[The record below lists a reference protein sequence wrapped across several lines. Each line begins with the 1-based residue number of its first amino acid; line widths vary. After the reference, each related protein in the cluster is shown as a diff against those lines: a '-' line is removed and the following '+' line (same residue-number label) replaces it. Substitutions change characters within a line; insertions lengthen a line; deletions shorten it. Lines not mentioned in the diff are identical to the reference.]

1 MYKLAIRLN
10 PISIAALLIF
20 AGACIVL
27 PKQEMLGGGFQLN
40 TALVFAIPILV
51 SLIGSTFLFAPA
63 SRLQKYQ
70 IWLTMLAL
78 SLFFGALG
86 NFFYSFWVF
95 DKTYMNLDFSI
106 AQIVLMNLGG
116 VLTALSLYKLEP
128 FDAFSEV
135 TKGRLQRTRH
145 QMEDEQPQALPP
157 MQPELFE
164 GAESAADFMKGRATS
179 NKLRGMN
186 VSKTDMSAARSSKTG
201 MDAAK
206 ASTSKSG
213 LDALRPTGSVSKT
226 GMEAAQQPAAEDQS
240 LLRGF
245 NQGSVSKTGM
255 EAAPSSSPSAS
266 QNSIPAQSFGAPTEP
281 RPHPLGVTPSIEID
295 LEASDEML
303 SGPLNPSPNAS
314 PQAPA
319 ADKPSVTGNR
329 LQAQRRRNTSTF
341 TKLQALSASGTGS
354 SHAPER
360 ANEGSDL
367 RSILDRLDADGAPP
381 SLEFDKPK
389 IQNEAP
395 KSGLGGSF
403 AKKPEGV
410 DAGPRLANLLD
421 RAESMNQSGPAPAP
435 APTPAPAP
443 ASTPAPKPPAP
454 APAPTPAPA
463 PSPVPRPQTPA
474 TPQSPAA
481 SSAQAPKPPVAP
493 ATPKPQAPVEPA
505 TVNDSMSSLLSKR
518 FLEMA
523 DDEDVPAAPAV
534 QHVSKAE
541 HSDLIGTDSDTGVST
556 VGTDSGVGFQE
567 LRGHLFES
575 GVDNQIDDIFSGLAP
590 DAAQQGVAHDA
601 HDTSDLV
608 APKTT
613 ASVDLFGG
621 QSSEATENVFGQDIG
636 SEIDDIFS
644 NMAPQHA
651 QQGVEVRTKED
662 RAKVLED
669 EPAASEDGEP
679 LLQLNDADMDDIFAG
694 LAPQEEQ
701 FTPEAQEAEEP
712 LLQVSD
718 SDMDDI
724 FSGLASADA
733 QKSFDKPLATSEPA
747 GQVQN
752 VSLSDLKAQMQ
763 KHNESQASAPAQ
775 SAFEALDAL
784 DAPGDAPLLNVS
796 DSEMD
801 SIFGGLMAEPEEQ
814 AEENKPLLNLGDS
827 DMDDIF
833 SGLTETPAT
842 ASSAA
847 NNAPSALN
855 LPKTPKQTGEMQAL
869 NPNQIAALREQVKQP
884 GKLSD
889 TMNRIPALKDHVD
902 GLLTQPRDEKP
913 KPEAEEVL
921 TQEQQAAR
929 KANENLKDF
938 GKLSVRSAQAPKV
951 QGETAG
957 TMKTIGKLLIDQQAV
972 EAIINA
978 GESRQ
983 LGKGLPSAR
992 IISKARGA
1000 GINELLNK
1008 IGEYQGVAGSLIV
1021 GHDGLVMSSTLQ
1033 QGWDKDMLGALS
1045 TALLSTSNLSTK
1057 KLEIGKLRQMVL
1069 LTRTPNA
1076 DKTTILTDVDVGILV
1091 VFCEQTDITLI
1102 DGLIE
1107 KIQNTING

>member
-20 AGACIVL
+20 AGACVVL
-27 PKQEMLGGGFQLN
+27 PKQEMLAGGFQLN
-40 TALVFAIPILV
+40 TALVFAIPVLV

-95 DKTYMNLDFSI
+95 DKTFMNLDFSI
-106 AQIVLMNLGG
+106 AQVVLMNLGG

-135 TKGRLQRTRH
+135 TKGRLQRSRH
-145 QMEDEQPQALPP
+145 QIEEEQSPAPLP

-164 GAESAADFMKGRATS
+164 GAESAADFMRGRATS

-201 MDAAK
+201 LDAAK
-206 ASTSKSG
+206 ASSSKSG
-213 LDALRPTGSVSKT
+213 LDALRPSVSKT
-226 GMEAAQQPAAEDQS
+226 GMDAAQSPAAEDIS
-240 LLRGF
+240 ALRG
-245 NQGSVSKTGM
+245 QGSISRTGM
-255 EAAPSSSPSAS
+255 DAASSSPSTS
-266 QNSIPAQSFGAPTEP
+266 QNSIPVQSFGAPAGES
-281 RPHPLGVTPSIEID
+281 RPHPLGITPSIDID

-303 SGPLNPSPNAS
+303 SGPLNPSPT
-314 PQAPA
+314 PQAPQA
-319 ADKPSVTGNR
+319 PTSDRPNVTGNR

-389 IQNEAP
+389 VQNEAP
-395 KSGLGGSF
+395 KSGLGGGF
-403 AKKPEGV
+403 AKKTEGV
-410 DAGPRLANLLD
+410 DSGPRLANLLD
-421 RAESMNQSGPAPAP
+421 RAESMSAPTPAPAP
-435 APTPAPAP
+435 APTPAP
-443 ASTPAPKPPAP
+443 TPKPPAP
-454 APAPTPAPA
+454 APAPAPVPAPAPA
-463 PSPVPRPQTPA
+463 PSPKPQAPL

-481 SSAQAPKPPVAP
+481 SSSPAAPVKPSQAPAAP
-493 ATPKPQAPVEPA
+493 AKPQTPVEPA

-523 DDEDVPAAPAV
+523 DDEDVPATPPAA
-534 QHVSKAE
+534 QHISKAE
-541 HSDLIGTDSDTGVST
+541 HSDLIGTDSDTGISS

-567 LRGHLFES
+567 LRGHLFEG

-590 DAAQQGVAHDA
+590 ETAQQAVGHET

-608 APKTT
+608 APKTSAISDLVGT
-613 ASVDLFGG
+613 QNEGASDNL
-621 QSSEATENVFGQDIG
+621 FGQDIG

-644 NMAPQHA
+644 NMAPQQA
-651 QQGVEVRTKED
+651 QQGVEVRTRED
-662 RAKVLED
+662 RAEDHAKVLED
-669 EPAASEDGEP
+669 EPAAGGDAEP

-694 LAPQEEQ
+694 LAPQEDQ
-701 FTPEAQEAEEP
+701 QAAAAQEAEEP

-733 QKSFDKPLATSEPA
+733 QKTFDHSAA
-747 GQVQN
+747 GAAGGQVQN
-752 VSLSDLKAQMQ
+752 VSLSELRAQMQ
-763 KHNESQASAPAQ
+763 KQNEVEASAPAH
-775 SAFEALDAL
+775 SSIEALDE
-784 DAPGDAPLLNVS
+784 PGDGPLLNVS

-801 SIFGGLMAEPEEQ
+801 SIFGGLMAEPEPQ
-814 AEENKPLLNLGDS
+814 AEEESKPLLNLGDS

-833 SGLTETPAT
+833 SGLTEQPAT
-842 ASSAA
+842 ASSASS
-847 NNAPSALN
+847 NAPSALN
-855 LPKTPKQTGEMQAL
+855 APKTPKQTGEMQAL

-902 GLLTQPRDEKP
+902 GLLTQPEKDKP
-913 KPEAEEVL
+913 KPEVEEVL

-1091 VFCEQTDITLI
+1091 VFCEQTDITLL

>member
-27 PKQEMLGGGFQLN
+27 PKQEILAGGFQLN
-40 TALVFAIPILV
+40 TGLVFVIPILV

-95 DKTYMNLDFSI
+95 DKTFMNVDFSI

-135 TKGRLQRTRH
+135 TKGRLQRSRV
-145 QMEDEQPQALPP
+145 QLEEEPPAALPA
-157 MQPELFE
+157 MQPDLFE

-179 NKLRGMN
+179 NKLRGMT

-206 ASTSKSG
+206 SSASG
-213 LDALRPTGSVSKT
+213 LNALRPSASKT
-226 GMEAAQQPAAEDQS
+226 GMEAAQSPAAEELGAAAS
-240 LLRGF
+240 
-245 NQGSVSKTGM
+245 M
-255 EAAPSSSPSAS
+255 EPV
-266 QNSIPAQSFGAPTEP
+266 SIPQTPAPQAFNAPQTES
-281 RPHPLGVTPSIEID
+281 RPHQLNAPPMVDID

-303 SGPLNPSPNAS
+303 SGPLNPSFNPQPQSPAS
-314 PQAPA
+314 
-319 ADKPSVTGNR
+319 DKPTVTGNR

-389 IQNEAP
+389 IQADANKPA
-395 KSGLGGSF
+395 GLGGAF
-403 AKKPEGV
+403 GKKADSPDSG
-410 DAGPRLANLLD
+410 APRLANLLD
-421 RAESMNQSGPAPAP
+421 RAESMSAASAPAPKPPAPAPAP

-443 ASTPAPKPPAP
+443 APTPAPTPAPKPP
-454 APAPTPAPA
+454 
-463 PSPVPRPQTPA
+463 TPA
-474 TPQSPAA
+474 TPINPVA
-481 SSAQAPKPPVAP
+481 SAQPSAPAQKTDSPPPPKPA
-493 ATPKPQAPVEPA
+493 PQAPPA

-523 DDEDVPAAPAV
+523 DDEEVPTSPV
-534 QHVSKAE
+534 PHSTSKAE
-541 HSDLIGTDSDTGVST
+541 HSDLIGTDSDTGISSI
-556 VGTDSGVGFQE
+556 GTDSGVGFQE
-567 LRGHLFES
+567 LRGHLFEG
-575 GVDNQIDDIFSGLAP
+575 GVDNAIDDIFTGLAP
-590 DAAQQGVAHDA
+590 EAAQQAVSHTS
-601 HDTSDLV
+601 HETSDLES
-608 APKTT
+608 PKT
-613 ASVDLFGG
+613 DPNPNLFNAP
-621 QSSEATENVFGQDIG
+621 QKEEETDNVFGQDIG

-644 NMAPQHA
+644 NMAPQQA
-651 QQGVEVRTKED
+651 QQGVEVLTREERVK
-662 RAKVLED
+662 ALQD
-669 EPAASEDGEP
+669 EPAPSEDSEP
-679 LLQLNDADMDDIFAG
+679 LLQLNDADMDNIFAG
-694 LAPQEEQ
+694 LAPQDEQ
-701 FTPEAQEAEEP
+701 FTPGSQDAEEP

-724 FSGLASADA
+724 FSGLAPVEA
-733 QKSFDKPLATSEPA
+733 QKTVDAAPVV

-763 KHNESQASAPAQ
+763 KHNESPISAPT
-775 SAFEALDAL
+775 SNVLEPLEEA
-784 DAPGDAPLLNVS
+784 GDSPLLNVS

-801 SIFGGLMAEPEEQ
+801 SIFGGLMADPADSPSAQ
-814 AEENKPLLNLGDS
+814 ADEKPLLNLADS

-833 SGLTETPAT
+833 SGLTEQPAT
-842 ASSAA
+842 AG
-847 NNAPSALN
+847 NAPNNSISALSA
-855 LPKTPKQTGEMQAL
+855 PKTPKQTGEMQAL

-902 GLLTQPRDEKP
+902 GLLTQPEKEKP
-913 KPEAEEVL
+913 KSDVEEVL
-921 TQEQQAAR
+921 TSEQQAAR

-957 TMKTIGKLLIDQQAV
+957 TMKTIGKLLIDQQSI

-1057 KLEIGKLRQMVL
+1057 KLEIGRLRQMVL

-1091 VFCEQTDITLI
+1091 VFCEQTDISLI

>member
-27 PKQEMLGGGFQLN
+27 PKQEILAGGFQLN
-40 TALVFAIPILV
+40 TALVFIIPILV

-95 DKTYMNLDFSI
+95 DKSFMNVDFSI
-106 AQIVLMNLGG
+106 AQIVLMNIGG

-135 TKGRLQRTRH
+135 TKGRLQRSRV
-145 QMEDEQPQALPP
+145 QLEEEPPAALPP
-157 MQPELFE
+157 MQPDMFE

-179 NKLRGMN
+179 NKLRGMT
-186 VSKTDMSAARSSKTG
+186 VSKTDISAARSSKTG

-206 ASTSKSG
+206 ASASG
-213 LDALRPTGSVSKT
+213 LDALRPNVSKT
-226 GMEAAQQPAAEDQS
+226 GMNAVQNPAAEE
-240 LLRGF
+240 LGAPTGL
-245 NQGSVSKTGM
+245 NQASISKTGM
-255 EAAPSSSPSAS
+255 DAAPSTFANSSSLTPQSPSPQAFS
-266 QNSIPAQSFGAPTEP
+266 APQTEP
-281 RPHPLGVTPSIEID
+281 RPHQLSAPPMVDID

-303 SGPLNPSPNAS
+303 SGPLNPSPNPQS
-314 PQAPA
+314 PSGTS
-319 ADKPSVTGNR
+319 DKPSVTGNR

-389 IQNEAP
+389 VPGDAP
-395 KSGLGGSF
+395 KTGLGGAF
-403 AKKPEGV
+403 GKKAESPDSG
-410 DAGPRLANLLD
+410 APRLANLLD
-421 RAESMNQSGPAPAP
+421 RAESMSAAQAP
-435 APTPAPAP
+435 APTPAPTP
-443 ASTPAPKPPAP
+443 TPTPAVKPPSPAP
-454 APAPTPAPA
+454 APAQRPPAPA
-463 PSPVPRPQTPA
+463 APSGLASTPTNA
-474 TPQSPAA
+474 NKPGIPP
-481 SSAQAPKPPVAP
+481 APKPA
-493 ATPKPQAPVEPA
+493 PQAPPA

-523 DDEDVPAAPAV
+523 DDDEVPAAQTPP
-534 QHVSKAE
+534 STSNAE
-541 HSDLIGTDSDTGVST
+541 HSNLIGTDSDTGLSSL
-556 VGTDSGVGFQE
+556 GTDSGVGFQE

-575 GVDNQIDDIFSGLAP
+575 GVDNAIDDIFTGLAP
-590 DAAQQGVAHDA
+590 ETAQQAVSHDS

-608 APKTT
+608 SPRTSQSPNLFNAP
-613 ASVDLFGG
+613 
-621 QSSEATENVFGQDIG
+621 QEEANDNLFGQDIG

-644 NMAPQHA
+644 NMAPQQA
-651 QQGVEVRTKED
+651 QQGVEVHTRED
-662 RAKVLED
+662 RARALQD
-669 EPAASEDGEP
+669 EPTPGEDSEP
-679 LLQLNDADMDDIFAG
+679 LLQLNDADMDNIFAG
-694 LAPQEEQ
+694 LAPQDEQ
-701 FTPEAQEAEEP
+701 FTPGPQDAEEP

-724 FSGLASADA
+724 FSGLAPADA
-733 QKSFDKPLATSEPA
+733 QKSVDVIPST

-752 VSLSDLKAQMQ
+752 VSLSDLKAQIQ
-763 KHNESQASAPAQ
+763 KHNDVSTSATNANVLSPLE
-775 SAFEALDAL
+775 EA
-784 DAPGDAPLLNVS
+784 GDSPLLNVS

-801 SIFGGLMAEPEEQ
+801 SIFGGLMAEPEESPGAQ
-814 AEENKPLLNLGDS
+814 ADEKPLLNLGDS

-833 SGLTETPAT
+833 SGLTEQPAT
-842 ASSAA
+842 AGNAA
-847 NNAPSALN
+847 NTSVSALAS
-855 LPKTPKQTGEMQAL
+855 PKTPKQTGEMPAL

-902 GLLTQPRDEKP
+902 GLLTQPEKEKP
-913 KPEAEEVL
+913 KSDAEEVL
-921 TQEQQAAR
+921 TSEQQAAR
-929 KANENLKDF
+929 KASENLKDF

-957 TMKTIGKLLIDQQAV
+957 TMKTIGKLLIDQQSI

-1057 KLEIGKLRQMVL
+1057 KLEIGRLRQMVL

-1102 DGLIE
+1102 DGLID

>member
-20 AGACIVL
+20 AGACVVL
-27 PKQEMLGGGFQLN
+27 PKQEILAGGFQLN
-40 TALVFAIPILV
+40 TGLVFVIPILV

-95 DKTYMNLDFSI
+95 DKTFMNVDFSI

-135 TKGRLQRTRH
+135 TKGRLQRSRV
-145 QMEDEQPQALPP
+145 QIEEEQPAALPP

-179 NKLRGMN
+179 NKLRGMT

-206 ASTSKSG
+206 SSASG
-213 LDALRPTGSVSKT
+213 LNALRASASKT
-226 GMEAAQQPAAEDQS
+226 GMDAAQSPAAEELGAAAS
-240 LLRGF
+240 
-245 NQGSVSKTGM
+245 M
-255 EAAPSSSPSAS
+255 EPG
-266 QNSIPAQSFGAPTEP
+266 SIPQTPLPQAFSAPQTES
-281 RPHPLGVTPSIEID
+281 RPHQLNAPPMVDID

-303 SGPLNPSPNAS
+303 SGPLNPSPNPQSQS
-314 PQAPA
+314 PTS
-319 ADKPSVTGNR
+319 DKPSVTGNR

-389 IQNEAP
+389 VQGDAQKP
-395 KSGLGGSF
+395 AGLGGAF
-403 AKKPEGV
+403 GKKADSPDSG
-410 DAGPRLANLLD
+410 GPRLANLLD
-421 RAESMNQSGPAPAP
+421 RAESMSAAAPAPAPKPPAPAPAPVPAPAPAP

-443 ASTPAPKPPAP
+443 
-454 APAPTPAPA
+454 
-463 PSPVPRPQTPA
+463 RPQ
-474 TPQSPAA
+474 
-481 SSAQAPKPPVAP
+481 AP
-493 ATPKPQAPVEPA
+493 ATPVNPVASAAPSAPAIKPELPPQPKPAPQAPPA

-523 DDEDVPAAPAV
+523 DDEEVPTAQAP
-534 QHVSKAE
+534 QSTSKAE
-541 HSDLIGTDSDTGVST
+541 HSDLIGTDSDTGISSL
-556 VGTDSGVGFQE
+556 GTDSGVGFQE

-575 GVDNQIDDIFSGLAP
+575 GVDNAIDDIFTGLAP
-590 DAAQQGVAHDA
+590 ETAQQAVSHASHETADLESPKTDPNPNLFNDPKEEDAADN
-601 HDTSDLV
+601 L
-608 APKTT
+608 
-613 ASVDLFGG
+613 
-621 QSSEATENVFGQDIG
+621 FGQDIG

-644 NMAPQHA
+644 NMAPQQA
-651 QQGVEVRTKED
+651 QQGVEVHTRED
-662 RAKVLED
+662 RVKALQD
-669 EPAASEDGEP
+669 EPAPSEDSEP
-679 LLQLNDADMDDIFAG
+679 LLQLNDADMDNIFAG
-694 LAPQEEQ
+694 LAPQDEQ
-701 FTPEAQEAEEP
+701 LTPAAQDAEEP

-724 FSGLASADA
+724 FSGLAPVEA
-733 QKSFDKPLATSEPA
+733 QKTVDATPPV

-763 KHNESQASAPAQ
+763 KHNESPTSAST
-775 SAFEALDAL
+775 SNVLDAL
-784 DAPGDAPLLNVS
+784 EEAGDSPLLNVS

-801 SIFGGLMAEPEEQ
+801 SIFGGLMADPADSQSAQ
-814 AEENKPLLNLGDS
+814 ADEKPLLNLADS

-833 SGLTETPAT
+833 SGLTEQPAT
-842 ASSAA
+842 AGSVP
-847 NNAPSALN
+847 NNSISALST
-855 LPKTPKQTGEMQAL
+855 PKTPKQTGEMQAL

-902 GLLTQPRDEKP
+902 GLLTQPEKEKP
-913 KPEAEEVL
+913 KSDVEEVL
-921 TQEQQAAR
+921 TSEQQAAR

-957 TMKTIGKLLIDQQAV
+957 TMKTIGKLLIDQQSI

-1057 KLEIGKLRQMVL
+1057 KLEIGRLRQMVL

>member
-10 PISIAALLIF
+10 PTSIAALLIF
-20 AGACIVL
+20 AGACVVL
-27 PKQEMLGGGFQLN
+27 PKQDIFAGGFQLN
-40 TALVFAIPILV
+40 AILVFAIPVLI

-63 SRLQKYQ
+63 NRFQKYQ

-78 SLFFGALG
+78 TLLFGALG
-86 NFFYSFWVF
+86 NFFYSYWVF
-95 DKTYMNLDFSI
+95 DKSSLNVDFSL
-106 AQIVLMNLGG
+106 AQVILMNLGG
-116 VLTALSLYKLEP
+116 VLTAFAFYKLEP

-135 TKGRLQRTRH
+135 TKGRLQRSRVQT
-145 QMEDEQPQALPP
+145 EEEAAQAPVD
-157 MQPELFE
+157 PEMFE
-164 GAESAADFMKGRATS
+164 GAASAADFMKGRATA
-179 NKLRGMN
+179 NRMKGMN
-186 VSKTDMSAARSSKTG
+186 TSKTDMTAARSSKTG

-206 ASTSKSG
+206 PSSSKSG
-213 LDALRPTGSVSKT
+213 MDAIR
-226 GMEAAQQPAAEDQS
+226 
-240 LLRGF
+240 
-245 NQGSVSKTGM
+245 
-255 EAAPSSSPSAS
+255 PSSSKSGMDAVRPQISIADLDSIPTPSAS
-266 QNSIPAQSFGAPTEP
+266 LGAPAPTPAGQES
-281 RPHPLGVTPSIEID
+281 RPHPLGIAPSIEID

-303 SGPLNPSPNAS
+303 SGPLNPSPHA
-314 PQAPA
+314 APA
-319 ADKPSVTGNR
+319 QSSSSAPEKPTVTGNR

-360 ANEGSDL
+360 LNEGSGDL

-389 IQNEAP
+389 VPSESQAP
-395 KSGLGGSF
+395 KMGGLGGSLG
-403 AKKPEGV
+403 KKP
-410 DAGPRLANLLD
+410 DAPADSGPRLANLLD
-421 RAESMNQSGPAPAP
+421 RAESMGASPGSSPTP

-443 ASTPAPKPPAP
+443 TPKPTPAPPPPAP
-454 APAPTPAPA
+454 APAPRAEVRPTPAPA
-463 PSPVPRPQTPA
+463 PAPVPAPAPKAPDRPIEK
-474 TPQSPAA
+474 PAA
-481 SSAQAPKPPVAP
+481 PKS
-493 ATPKPQAPVEPA
+493 EPA

-523 DDEDVPAAPAV
+523 DDEEVAPTPSTS
-534 QHVSKAE
+534 QAE
-541 HSDLIGTDSDTGVST
+541 HSNLIGTDSDTNLSG
-556 VGTDSGVGFQE
+556 VGTESGTGFQE
-567 LRGHLFES
+567 LHGRVFEG
-575 GVDNQIDDIFSGLAP
+575 GVDNDIDDIFSGLAS
-590 DAAQQGVAHDA
+590 DSAQKNV
-601 HDTSDLV
+601 HDTADIKPP
-608 APKTT
+608 A
-613 ASVDLFGG
+613 ASPSKDKQEV
-621 QSSEATENVFGQDIG
+621 SSEELSGNEEGGNLFGQDIG

-644 NMAPQHA
+644 NMAPQQA
-651 QQGVEVRTKED
+651 QQGVEVHSREERRAQALQIDED
-662 RAKVLED
+662 A
-669 EPAASEDGEP
+669 PAEGEP
-679 LLQLNDADMDDIFAG
+679 LLQLSDSDMDDIFSG
-694 LAPQEEQ
+694 LAPQDEQ
-701 FTPEAQEAEEP
+701 FQPQTAEDSEL

-733 QKSFDKPLATSEPA
+733 QKTVSEKA
-747 GQVQN
+747 VESQVQN
-752 VSLSDLKAQMQ
+752 VSLSDLKAQIQ
-763 KHNESQASAPAQ
+763 KQNTFSAAPEEAQ
-775 SAFEALDAL
+775 EE
-784 DAPGDAPLLNVS
+784 GEGPLLNVS

-801 SIFGGLMAEPEEQ
+801 SIFGGLMAEPGQEE
-814 AEENKPLLNLGDS
+814 EGKPLLNLGDS

-833 SGLTETPAT
+833 SGLTENQAPAT
-842 ASSAA
+842 TGSSGPNPLAE
-847 NNAPSALN
+847 
-855 LPKTPKQTGEMQAL
+855 PKTPKQTGEMPAL
-869 NPNQIAALREQVKQP
+869 NPEQIAALRQQVQQP

-889 TMNRIPALKDHVD
+889 TVNRIPELKDHVD
-902 GLLTQPRDEKP
+902 GLLTPT
-913 KPEAEEVL
+913 EEES
-921 TQEQQAAR
+921 TQAAAQPEVALSNEQKAAN
-929 KANENLKDF
+929 KANEQLKDF
-938 GKLSVRSAQAPKV
+938 GRLSVRSAQAPKV

-1008 IGEYQGVAGSLIV
+1008 IGEYEGVAGSLIV

-1091 VFCEQTDITLI
+1091 VFCEETDLARI
-1102 DGLIE
+1102 DGLLE